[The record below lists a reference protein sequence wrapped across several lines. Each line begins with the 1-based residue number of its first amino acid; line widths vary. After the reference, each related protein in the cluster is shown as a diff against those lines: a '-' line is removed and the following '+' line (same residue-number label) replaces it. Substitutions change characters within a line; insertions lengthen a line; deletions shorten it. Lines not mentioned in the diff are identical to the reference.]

1 MRPRLLA
8 SAVLL
13 LAVPCLVHAQSD
25 PRAVID
31 KAIKAIGGKEKLAKM
46 KGILTKSKGTLEQP
60 MTLTFTQEMVAQAP
74 KFKETVQLQ
83 VMGTDVTIVSVF
95 DGKDS
100 WIKVKAAG
108 NEMDVPLDDKL
119 KEELREAS
127 YAMKLAR
134 LLLVEDDKSLE
145 LSTLGETT
153 VNNKPAIGVKIASKG
168 HKDLNF
174 YFDKE
179 SGLLS
184 KVERRAFDTTT
195 MQEVTE
201 ERIIQEY
208 SETDGIKT
216 AKKALINRDGKKYME
231 VEVLEVKFVDR
242 VDDTEFTKP

>member
-1 MRPRLLA
+1 
-8 SAVLL
+8 
-13 LAVPCLVHAQSD
+13 
-25 PRAVID
+25 
-31 KAIKAIGGKEKLAKM
+31 
-46 KGILTKSKGTLEQP
+46 
-60 MTLTFTQEMVAQAP
+60 FTQEMVAQAP

-216 AKKALINRDGKKYME
+216 TKKAL
-231 VEVLEVKFVDR
+231 
-242 VDDTEFTKP
+242 